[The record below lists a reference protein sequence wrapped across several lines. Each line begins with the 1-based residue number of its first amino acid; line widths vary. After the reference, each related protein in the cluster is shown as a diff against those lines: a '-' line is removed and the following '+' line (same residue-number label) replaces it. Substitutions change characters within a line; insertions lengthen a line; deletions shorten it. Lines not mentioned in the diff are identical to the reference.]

1 MAGAARFR
9 IMARTARFLALLCF
23 LLPFVTVS
31 CSSRAL
37 TDAFNNAMGE
47 SASPAP
53 VPGAA
58 PARCTLIRAT
68 GLQLALGSAELS
80 NECIDAA
87 SAALPASGP
96 RDLAGTALAR
106 ADPAVILAA
115 VLILLTLLLGFM
127 LKSRAAAVTVVAGTA
142 LAILTLIYT
151 VFLRLPRT
159 LYDLPRPPSLSVTQG
174 QLARILEVGGSI
186 GFWLT
191 LLFLVLAIG
200 LDLLALQRK
209 ESGAG

>member
-9 IMARTARFLALLCF
+9 NLARAARLLALLCF

-31 CSSRAL
+31 CSSREL
-37 TDAFNNAMGE
+37 TGAFNNAMGE

-87 SAALPASGP
+87 SAFLPASGQ
-96 RDLAGTALAR
+96 RSLKGTALAR
-106 ADPAVILAA
+106 SDPGVILAA
-115 VLILLTLLLGFM
+115 ALILLTLALGVM
-127 LKSRAAAVTVVAGTA
+127 LKNKAAVVAGMAGNA
-142 LAILTLIYT
+142 LAILTLIHA

-159 LYDLPRPPSLSVTQG
+159 LHDLPRPPSLLVSEA
-174 QLARILEVGGSI
+174 QLARILEVGGDI
-186 GFWLT
+186 GLWLT
-191 LLFLVLAIG
+191 ILLLASAIG
-200 LDLLALQRK
+200 CDIAALQRREAK
-209 ESGAG
+209 AA